1 MPDSLL
7 KSKINE
13 AMKEAMR
20 AKDKM
25 RLGAIRLALSE
36 IKRIEVDERID
47 LDEERVISILDKMV
61 KQRRDSIRQFEA
73 GGRNDL
79 AEIEQQEIDVLQEF
93 MPTALD
99 AAELT
104 EIIKAAVAET
114 GANNMKDMGKVMTV
128 VRPKVIGR
136 TDMAEVSKQ
145 IKAMLG

>member
-1 MPDSLL
+1 MPDCLL
-7 KSKINE
+7 KSRINE
-13 AMKEAMR
+13 AMKDAMR

-47 LDEERVISILDKMV
+47 LDEERVISVLDKMV

-79 AEIEQQEIDVLQEF
+79 AEVEQQEIDVLQEF
-93 MPTALD
+93 MPSALD
-99 AAELT
+99 AAQLN

-114 GANNMKDMGKVMTV
+114 GASNMKDMGKVMAV
-128 VRPKVIGR
+128 VRPQVIGR
-136 TDMAEVSKQ
+136 ADMAEVSKQ

>member
-36 IKRIEVDERID
+36 MKRIEVDERID

-79 AEIEQQEIDVLQEF
+79 AEVEQQEIDVLQEF

-99 AAELT
+99 AAELS
-104 EIIKAAVAET
+104 EIIKAAVTET
-114 GANNMKDMGKVMTV
+114 GANNMKDMGKLMAV

>member
-20 AKDKM
+20 AKDKV

-36 IKRIEVDERID
+36 MKRIEVDERID

-73 GGRNDL
+73 GGRSDL
-79 AEIEQQEIDVLQEF
+79 AEVEQQEIDVLQEF

-99 AAELT
+99 AAELG
-104 EIIKAAVAET
+104 EIIKAAVTET
-114 GANNMKDMGKVMTV
+114 GANNMKDMGKVMAV

>member
-1 MPDSLL
+1 MPDSVL

-36 IKRIEVDERID
+36 MKRIEVDERID
-47 LDEERVISILDKMV
+47 LDEERIISILDKMV

-79 AEIEQQEIDVLQEF
+79 AEVEQQEIDVLQEF
-93 MPTALD
+93 MPTAID
-99 AAELT
+99 AAELN

-114 GANNMKDMGKVMTV
+114 GATNMKDMGKVMTV

-145 IKAMLG
+145 IKAMLC